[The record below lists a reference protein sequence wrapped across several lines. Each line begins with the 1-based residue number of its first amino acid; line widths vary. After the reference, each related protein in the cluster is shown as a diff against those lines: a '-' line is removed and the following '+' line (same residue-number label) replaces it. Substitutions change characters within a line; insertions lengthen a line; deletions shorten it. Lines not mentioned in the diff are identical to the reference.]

1 MVDIFLEKI
10 DELYDIILLPI
21 HNSYKYEASKKY
33 KNLFNLKKE
42 GYFGEFYY
50 NNFGNDKHKGT
61 IYTPKE
67 ISQYMIK
74 MVISKEDII
83 NNPYI
88 KILDPAS
95 GCGNILIPCYSYV
108 YNIYKDNLEEI
119 NKKNNLNLNI
129 DTIGSHIVKNN
140 IFGMDIDD
148 TALKI
153 LVIDLFLI
161 SGEVCDEN
169 FKKMDFLLDKI
180 EDTYE
185 IIIGNPPYIGHK
197 SIDKDYSVQLK
208 KVYKEVYSD
217 KGDICYC
224 FFKRTK
230 ELLKQQ
236 QGKVVYILARYFI
249 EAQNG
254 ISLRKYIANNFSIR
268 EIVDFYGLRPFKN
281 IGVDP
286 VIIYANNSNI
296 ESFIN
301 IIKPLKIKGKN
312 KKDFYESLFLD
323 KGNNY
328 NSFSIREDTL
338 KNSTWILRSNEETN
352 ILNKIIKKSSLKLKD
367 ICNSYQGIITGCDKA
382 FIVSEEIIKNQSL
395 EKDILRPWIKSSY
408 IEKNHI
414 RDTKEY
420 IIYSDFINNDEN
432 NYINIL
438 NHIKP
443 YEYKLINRRECK
455 NGIRKWYELQWG
467 RKPSIFEG
475 EKIIFPYK
483 SNSNR
488 FALDK
493 GSFFSA
499 DIYSLIL
506 KEDSNYDY
514 EMLLFLLNSSIY
526 EFYYQCF
533 AKKLGEDLYEYYP
546 NTLMEIMLPLKDDI
560 TFLDENRLYEYFE
573 ITDEEREIIEE
584 SL

>member
-10 DELYDIILLPI
+10 DELYDIILLPMD
-21 HNSYKYEASKKY
+21 NSYKTEASKKC
-33 KNLFNLKKE
+33 KNLFFLKKE
-42 GYFGEFYY
+42 EYFGEFYY
-50 NNFGNDKHKGT
+50 NNFGKDKYKGT

-67 ISQYMIK
+67 ISDYMIRR
-74 MVISKEDII
+74 IILKEDII

-95 GCGNILIPCYSYV
+95 GCGNILIPCYIYLYS
-108 YNIYKDNLEEI
+108 IYKDNLVEI
-119 NKKNNLNLNI
+119 NKKNKLNLCI

-148 TALKI
+148 MALKI
-153 LVIDLFLI
+153 LIIDLFLI
-161 SGEVCDEN
+161 SGEVKTEN
-169 FKKMDFLLDKI
+169 FKSGDFLLDEIK
-180 EDTYE
+180 DTYE

-197 SIDKDYSVQLK
+197 SIDKEYSVKLK

-230 ELLKQQ
+230 ELLKY

-254 ISLRKYIANNFSIR
+254 ISLRKYISNNLSVR

-281 IGVDP
+281 TGVDP
-286 VIIYANNSNI
+286 VIIYASNSNVQNDI
-296 ESFIN
+296 R
-301 IIKPLKIKGKN
+301 IIKPLKTKGQN
-312 KKDFYESLFLD
+312 KKAFYESLFLN
-323 KGNNY
+323 KGHNY
-328 NSFSIREDTL
+328 NSFSIEENVL
-338 KNSTWILRSNEETN
+338 KNGTWILRSNEERN
-352 ILNKIIKKSSLKLKD
+352 ILDKIIRKSGLKLKD

-382 FIVSEEIIKNQSL
+382 FIVSEETIKDENL

-408 IEKNHI
+408 IQKNYI
-414 RDTKEY
+414 KDAKEY
-420 IIYSDFINNDEN
+420 IIYADFINDDEN
-432 NYINIL
+432 KYINAL
-438 NHIKP
+438 KHIKP
-443 YEYKLINRRECK
+443 YEYQLMNRRECR
-455 NGIRKWYELQWG
+455 NGVRKWHQLQWG

-483 SNSNR
+483 SSSNR

-506 KEDSNYDY
+506 RENSSYDY
-514 EMLLFLLNSSIY
+514 KTLLFLLNSSIY
-526 EFYYQCF
+526 EFYYHCF

-546 NTLMEIMLPLKDDI
+546 NTLMELMIPLKDGM
-560 TFLDENRLYEYFE
+560 TFSEENKLYEYFE
-573 ITDEEREIIEE
+573 ITDEEKRIIEE